1 MPSNPPENFPRISP
15 YLYYRDVAKALDWL
29 GKAFGFRERMRLA
42 ADDGSVNH
50 AEMDFEGGVVMLGCP
65 GRDYRNPADLG
76 HSTQSLYIYVDD
88 VDEHF
93 ERARQA
99 GAEITQSPEDQSY
112 GDRRY
117 GCVDPEGH
125 SWWFATH
132 VRDVPPEE
140 MHP

>member
-15 YLYYRDVAKALDWL
+15 YLYYRDVARALDWL
-29 GKAFGFRERMRLA
+29 GKAFGFEERMRLA
-42 ADDGSVNH
+42 AEDGSINH
-50 AEMDFEGGVVMLGCP
+50 AEMELGSGVIMVGCP
-65 GRDYRNPADLG
+65 GPDYRNPADLG
-76 HSTQSLYIYVDD
+76 HTTQSLYIYVDD
-88 VDEHF
+88 VDAHC

-99 GAEITQSPEDQSY
+99 GAKITQEPADQSY

-125 SWWFATH
+125 DWWFATH